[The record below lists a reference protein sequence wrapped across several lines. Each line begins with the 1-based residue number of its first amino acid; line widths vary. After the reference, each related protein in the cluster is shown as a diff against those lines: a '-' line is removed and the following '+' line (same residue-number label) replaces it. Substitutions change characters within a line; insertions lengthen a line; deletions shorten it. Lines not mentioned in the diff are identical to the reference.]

1 MAGAEEEVETT
12 TAHQR
17 NPRKQF
23 GVIADDLTGAIDTG
37 LQFRRMGF
45 RVSVHLGP
53 TKPEEGEIMVLD
65 TESRD
70 DTSDTAYAKGSGGS
84 SPS

>member
-37 LQFRRMGF
+37 LQFRRRGF

-53 TKPEEGEIMVLD
+53 T